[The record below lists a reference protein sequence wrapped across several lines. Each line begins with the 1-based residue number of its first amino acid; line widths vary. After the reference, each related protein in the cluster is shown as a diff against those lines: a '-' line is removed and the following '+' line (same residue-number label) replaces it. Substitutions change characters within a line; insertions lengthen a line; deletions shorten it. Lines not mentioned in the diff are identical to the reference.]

1 MTSPVR
7 RDGSRSLSDWTLL
20 GGATLTQLAA
30 AGALRVM
37 PLPAVRARARRLRP
51 VAQMLLRGSDERI
64 IWAVEATG
72 RRLARFST
80 CLVQALV
87 IETRLSS
94 REQPLSLAIGV
105 KRVACGQ
112 LQSHAWVLRGDHPLV
127 GGPLDEEFVRLA
139 TWESAT

>member
-37 PLPAVRARARRLRP
+37 SLPALRAQARRLRP
-51 VAQMLLRGSDERI
+51 IAQMLLRGSDDRI

-72 RRLARFST
+72 RRLAPFST
-80 CLVQALV
+80 CLVRALV

-94 REQPLSLAIGV
+94 RERPASLVIGV
-105 KRVACGQ
+105 KRGPSGS
-112 LQSHAWVLRGDHPLV
+112 LQSHAWVLRDGCPIV
-127 GGPLDEEFVRLA
+127 GGPLDEGFVRVA